1 MADLLFVT
9 WDGGGNVPPAV
20 AIARELVRR
29 GHTVRFV
36 GHPVQR
42 DPLTAAGF
50 EVEPA
55 VHARSF
61 TAADGVA
68 PVTMVRT
75 FGDRGLG
82 RDALAALARRPADLV
97 VVDCML
103 LGAMEEL
110 RRDRDGAGAPYVL
123 LEHMYDA
130 FFRGSFLR
138 GPLGIGM
145 RLTGLRLGASL
156 RAARGAVVATL
167 PALDPAGSRPP
178 AGARYV
184 GPVATGVPHSPGEP
198 AVLVSLSTY
207 GYPGMT
213 GCLQR
218 ILDATAAL
226 DARVL
231 VTTGPQVDPSRLRT
245 ADNHEVHTYL
255 PHEEVLPRVSLVV
268 GHGGHGTTMKALAH
282 DLPLVLMPMHPFVD
296 QPAVAASVAGA
307 GAGRVVSRGAS
318 VDELRAAVTG
328 LLADGPHRASAA
340 RLGAAIRA
348 MPGDTGGADAIEEV
362 LRDGAAAPGRRAA
375 RP

>member
-1 MADLLFVT
+1 MAEILFVT

-20 AIARELVRR
+20 GIARELLRR

-36 GHPVQR
+36 GHAAQH
-42 DPLTAAGF
+42 DALTAAGF
-50 EVEPA
+50 PVEPA
-55 VHARSF
+55 GHARRF

-82 RDALAALARRPADLV
+82 RDALAALTRRPADLV

-110 RRDRDGAGAPYVL
+110 RRAGAPYVL

-145 RLTGLRLGASL
+145 RLTGLRPRASL
-156 RAARGAVVATL
+156 KAARGAVVAAL
-167 PALDPAGSRPP
+167 PGLDPAGARPP
-178 AGARYV
+178 ARARYV
-184 GPVATGVPHSPGEP
+184 GPVADGSPHTFGDP

-218 ILDATAAL
+218 ILDATANL
-226 DARVL
+226 PARVV
-231 VTTGPQVDPSRLRT
+231 VTTGPQVDPARLR
-245 ADNHEVHTYL
+245 AAANHEVHTYL
-255 PHEEVLPRVSLVV
+255 PHEEVLPQVSLVV
-268 GHGGHGTTMKALAH
+268 GHGGHGTTMKTLAH

-296 QPAVAASVAGA
+296 QPMVAASVEKA
-307 GAGRVVSRGAS
+307 GAGRAVSRKAGPQ
-318 VDELRAAVTG
+318 ELRRVIAE
-328 LLADGPHRASAA
+328 LIEDGPHRTAAA

-348 MPGDTGGADAIEEV
+348 TPGATNGADEIEGF
-362 LRDGAAAPGRRAA
+362 LRTGAAEPGPRAA

>member
-20 AIARELVRR
+20 AIAQELVRR

-36 GHPVQR
+36 GHAVQR
-42 DPLTAAGF
+42 GPLTSAGF

-55 VHARSF
+55 THARAF

-68 PVTMVRT
+68 PATMVRT

-82 RDALAALARRPADLV
+82 RDALAALDRRPADLV

-103 LGAMEEL
+103 MGAMEEL
-110 RRDRDGAGAPYVL
+110 RRAGAPYVL

-138 GPLGIGM
+138 GPLGLGM
-145 RLTGLRLGASL
+145 RLTGLRPGASL
-156 RAARGAVVATL
+156 RAARGAVVAAL

-178 AGARYV
+178 ARARYV
-184 GPVATGVPHSPGEP
+184 GPVATGVPHAAEEP

-218 ILDATAAL
+218 ILDATATL

-231 VTTGPQVDPSRLRT
+231 VTTGPQVDPTRLRT
-245 ADNHEVHTYL
+245 APNHEVHAYL

-296 QPAVAASVAGA
+296 QPAVARSVEAA
-307 GAGRVVSRGAS
+307 GAGRAVSRKAS
-318 VDELRAAVTG
+318 AEELRRVVVE
-328 LLADGPHRASAA
+328 LLGDGPHRAAAA
-340 RLGAAIRA
+340 RLGAALRA
-348 MPGDTGGADAIEEV
+348 MPGDTGGADAVEAV
-362 LRDGAAAPGRRAA
+362 LRDGAEEPGRPAA